1 MRLLFIRVRF
11 FLFFAII
18 LGLLSYATLLAWR
31 EMTPVMDLADQMR
44 DGPFLALDA
53 ANGAQR
59 NFLLLHRHSL
69 LADKMPRP
77 KWLERYTKHHDRVN
91 DELDRMVS
99 LSKDE
104 GVKTHAQ
111 KAGALLRNLDTLIKQ
126 GTGSNRGHQI
136 DSLGDAFEVE
146 IDAGVAHARTDAA
159 VALRIVTDGIARS
172 RNVVTAFGV
181 AVGLLWMLAALVVN
195 NILRSFTS
203 ASAEA
208 KRIASGDLEQSI
220 AVRSAGEAGQLLSA
234 LEVIQRKLREQQTDL
249 EAAAITDRLKMELEH
264 VALTD
269 KLTGLANRRKLEDVW
284 HDLLARKRR
293 SKDVFSVII
302 LDIDKFKSVNDT
314 YGHQV
319 GDEVL
324 KSVAQ
329 VLKRE
334 LREVDF
340 VGRWG
345 GEEFIVL
352 CPTTSSIGAANVAE
366 KLRAA
371 MESHDFPVVKR
382 KTASFGVAEVAGDE
396 TLEQA
401 VTRADAALYRA
412 KENGRNRVELA

>member
-1 MRLLFIRVRF
+1 VKF

-31 EMTPVMDLADQMR
+31 EMSPVVDLAGQMR
-44 DGPFLALDA
+44 NGPFLVLDA
-53 ANGAQR
+53 ANAAQR
-59 NFLLLHRHSL
+59 DFLLLRRHSL

-77 KWLERYTKHHDRVN
+77 KWLERYTKYHDQIN
-91 DELDRMVS
+91 DDLDQVVS

-104 GVKTHAQ
+104 DVKTHAQ
-111 KAGALLRNLDTLIKQ
+111 KAGSLLRDLDNFIKQ
-126 GTGSNRGHQI
+126 GPGSNRAPQI

-146 IDAGVAHARTDAA
+146 IDADVAGGRTDAA
-159 VALRIVTDGIARS
+159 AALGAVKEGIARS
-172 RNVVTAFGV
+172 RNVVMALGV
-181 AVGLLWMLAALVVN
+181 ALGLLWVLAAIFINTV
-195 NILRSFTS
+195 LRSFTS

-208 KRIASGDLEQSI
+208 KRIASGDLERSV
-220 AVRSAGEAGQLLSA
+220 AVRSANEAGQLLSA
-234 LEVIQRKLREQQTDL
+234 LEVIRWKLREQQTDL
-249 EAAAITDRLKMELEH
+249 EEAAITDRLKTELEH

-269 KLTGLANRRKLEDVW
+269 KLTGLANRRKLEDVSR
-284 HDLLARKRR
+284 DLLARKRR

-314 YGHQV
+314 HGHQV

-324 KSVAQ
+324 KSVAH
-329 VLKRE
+329 VLKSE
-334 LREVDF
+334 LRDVDF

-352 CPTTSSIGAANVAE
+352 CPTTSLMGAANVAE

-371 MESHDFPVVKR
+371 MEMHDFPVVKR

-396 TLEQA
+396 TLDQA